1 MGGLW
6 SPCQSVFYTQSW
18 LPDSTWLTCWLPLP
32 TTYAPNIISFL
43 VFWFVCFCIVCLFVC
58 LFCWQL
64 LGPNSNL
71 QLFMQLKPYCQHPY
85 PQYTTIPGV
94 WAELFRCHHEK
105 GREMGWGSQK
115 QGFLGSSAKAHIVAE
130 LLFLLLTSIWGGFS
144 FGIINRSQLA
154 VCLLLSGQTQHSGR
168 GKYHGIF
175 LAI

>member
-1 MGGLW
+1 MACDHLVKVSFTPRAGCQIPRDLLAGSPSLQLMLQISSPSSFFGLF
-6 SPCQSVFYTQSW
+6 VF
-18 LPDSTWLTCWLPLP
+18 
-32 TTYAPNIISFL
+32 
-43 VFWFVCFCIVCLFVC
+43 VLFVC